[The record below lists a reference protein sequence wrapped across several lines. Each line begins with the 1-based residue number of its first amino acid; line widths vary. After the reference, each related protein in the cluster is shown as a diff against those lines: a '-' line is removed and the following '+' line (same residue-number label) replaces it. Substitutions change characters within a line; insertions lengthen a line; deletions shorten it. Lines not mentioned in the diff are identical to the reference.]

1 MAEPLTTASDNTA
14 VVNRINLL
22 SQSVNQAGEDTAFR
36 ISLNA
41 VLSFAGGVGHNFREH
56 LQKIRGPTF
65 VPRPGQWGQA
75 ELNAGAFTER
85 ARHLTV
91 NSPQYNEAATYVD
104 YKKVLSTIFCP
115 ESNLARVEFVGYRQS
130 SLEDVGAYFS
140 TKYALSRLHT
150 LSEKQ
155 RRTKSYCSQ
164 CSKTPWSTAWPSPS

>member
-65 VPRPGQWGQA
+65 VPRPGQ
-75 ELNAGAFTER
+75 
-85 ARHLTV
+85 
-91 NSPQYNEAATYVD
+91 
-104 YKKVLSTIFCP
+104 
-115 ESNLARVEFVGYRQS
+115 
-130 SLEDVGAYFS
+130 
-140 TKYALSRLHT
+140 
-150 LSEKQ
+150 
-155 RRTKSYCSQ
+155 
-164 CSKTPWSTAWPSPS
+164 